1 MRENAFVEAWKTQ
14 HRRVSMILGLTLLCA
29 PSAISVYAEN
39 GVNDITEQPVI
50 HKRQML
56 HSK

>member
-29 PSAISVYAEN
+29 PSAPYLFMQKMV
-39 GVNDITEQPVI
+39 
-50 HKRQML
+50 
-56 HSK
+56 